1 MSNHL
6 SQEEF
11 AKCIVGQSAK
21 AELQHIRECPQCS
34 ADLEQFNSTLLQFR
48 TVVRNRIDDRI
59 ALHPNMAPLKPAT
72 LSIGAWR
79 LAWVGAA
86 VVALVIPLLIGETKS
101 QKPIVQP
108 RLVETSGD
116 TSPDAVMKRVN
127 LHLSRTLP
135 APMEPMMGLIP
146 SEEPITKSGG
156 VK

>member
-11 AKCIVGQSAK
+11 AKCIVGQSAR

-34 ADLEQFNSTLLQFR
+34 TELERFNSTLSQFR
-48 TVVRNRIDDRI
+48 TVVRDRIDDRI
-59 ALHPNMAPLKPAT
+59 AMHPNMASLKPAGA
-72 LSIGAWR
+72 SIASFR

-86 VVALVIPLLIGETKS
+86 VLALVLPLLISETKPR
-101 QKPIVQP
+101 KHNVQQVV
-108 RLVETSGD
+108 VETSGD
-116 TSPDAVMKRVN
+116 ADAVMKRVN

-146 SEEPITKSGG
+146 SDELITKSGG